1 MDDLATWV
9 AALESGSQLERR
21 AAAEQLTHLGEGA
34 RSAAVILI
42 RAAGDGDEQTSEWAV
57 AALEELGPPP
67 TSQVEALTQLLHG
80 TPTAAFWAATL
91 LGRLPSAPQ
100 QTISELV
107 WALEEHPATEVRHRA
122 AWALGKL
129 RAPEAQGPLERAAA
143 SADQRLRRIADQARR
158 EIGP

>member
-1 MDDLATWV
+1 MDDFVTWV

-21 AAAEQLTHLGEGA
+21 AAAEQLAHLGEGA

-57 AALEELGPPP
+57 AALEELGPP
-67 TSQVEALTQLLHG
+67 SQNLIEELTELLQG
-80 TPTAAFWAATL
+80 TPTAAYWAATL

-100 QTISELV
+100 QTILELV
-107 WALEEHPATEVRHRA
+107 GALEEHPATEVRHRA

-129 RAPEAQGPLERAAA
+129 RAQEALGPLERAAT
-143 SADQRLRRIADQARR
+143 SSDQRLRRIADQARR